1 MLEEYYLSKK
11 KKNNAWR
18 RKCTILSILTIASG
32 IKKKKLLL
40 QEQTFYITIPN
51 VHFVHTIFT
60 LGVHMLHMMRQNVY
74 EECIKGV

>member
-1 MLEEYYLSKK
+1 MHYSKHFNYCLRNLKK
-11 KKNNAWR
+11 KK
-18 RKCTILSILTIASG
+18 
-32 IKKKKLLL
+32 KKKKLLL

-60 LGVHMLHMMRQNVY
+60 LGVHILHMMRQNVY